1 MSKRWAATNVLK
13 YMGKYMGNL
22 WIYPLYLYHLIV
34 IWFPS
39 AIVSKKKKKEISK
52 CIKKNQ
58 NKLYS
63 WKNYGRY
70 FVVFEKNQ

>member
-39 AIVSKKKKKEISK
+39 AIVSKKKKRKKYQNVSKKTRIS
-52 CIKKNQ
+52 CTHERIMEDI
-58 NKLYS
+58 L
-63 WKNYGRY
+63 
-70 FVVFEKNQ
+70 